1 MPKHERQRQAIA
13 KQQPRPFRGLNTL
26 TSAGA
31 DVGCGWMN
39 SDFLSDFRAFVSLL
53 WQYRPIFVVLVGV
66 GFVVF
71 ILLVVDAHRH
81 RKKQKGRHKRL
92 H

>member
-1 MPKHERQRQAIA
+1 
-13 KQQPRPFRGLNTL
+13 
-26 TSAGA
+26 
-31 DVGCGWMN
+31 MN

-53 WQYRPIFVVLVGV
+53 WQYRPVFVVLIVA

-71 ILLVVDAHRH
+71 ILLVIDAHRH
-81 RKKQKGRHKRL
+81 RKKQKSRHKRL